1 MNDAPIEVMDRRTW
15 LLRLIY
21 VRFIVFSA
29 FIPLSLSISSNLKPE
44 RVGDMQ
50 LLLLVVSALS
60 LLWWALLKHN
70 TSYVAQA
77 YGQIAVDLLL
87 ITWTVNRTGG
97 VDSYFASLYYLA
109 IVMSSILLERRG
121 AFFAAT
127 ASSIL
132 HFAHLDLAH
141 FRYIDDLS
149 RGQFPLPALQFIIAL
164 NIFGFCTVAYL
175 SNFLAESWRKTGA
188 ELQKSTGQVA
198 FLQAFSDRILD
209 SMGSALVTTDVNGRI
224 FLFNRAAGRLTARN
238 PREVL
243 TKSIWEVFPGLRSD
257 TETTKSDVW
266 TKRKDGRDIYV
277 RYSVSPI
284 LIDEKDTA
292 GHVWCFDDLTEIRL
306 LERQVRQKEQM
317 ATIGALS
324 AAIAHEIRNPL
335 ASITGSFKLLQSDLQ
350 LTDDQNQLAGI
361 ISRETERLNRT
372 ISEFLSYARTPA
384 PQLRRT
390 DLSVLVSEM
399 VSLMRNSA
407 DVNGRHSIEM
417 RLQPVYAMVDE
428 SMMRQVF
435 YNLATNG
442 IKAMPDGGT
451 LTISVEP
458 RNGAQVRFQD
468 TGIGMDD
475 SEMKN
480 LFVPFH
486 SSFKNG
492 TGLGLPIVYQIVTA
506 HNGVIG
512 VKSRKGEGS
521 TFFVDLKK

>member
-1 MNDAPIEVMDRRTW
+1 MDRRKW

-21 VRFIVFSA
+21 VRFIVFSVI
-29 FIPLSLSISSNLKPE
+29 IPIYLSISSNKIE
-44 RVGDMQ
+44 SVGDMQ
-50 LLLLVVSALS
+50 LLFAVVAALS
-60 LLWWALLKHN
+60 IVWWGLLKLN
-70 TSYVAQA
+70 KSYIAQA
-77 YGQIAVDLLL
+77 YCQIAIDLLL
-87 ITWTVNRTGG
+87 ITWAVNRTGG
-97 VDSYFASLYYLA
+97 VDSYFSSLYFLE

-127 ASSIL
+127 VSSII
-132 HFAHLDLAH
+132 HFAHLDLSNFH
-141 FRYIDDLS
+141 FIANLS
-149 RGQFPLPALQFIIAL
+149 SGQFPLSALQFIIAL
-164 NIFGFCTVAYL
+164 NILGFCTVAYL
-175 SNFLAESWRKTGA
+175 SNFLAENWRRTGA
-188 ELQKSTGQVA
+188 ELEKSTGQVA
-198 FLQAFSDRILD
+198 FLQAFSDRIVD
-209 SMGSALVTTDVNGRI
+209 SMGSALVTTDVDGRI
-224 FLFNRAAGRLTARN
+224 YLFNRAAGRLTARN
-238 PREVL
+238 PRDVL
-243 TKSIWEVFPGLRSD
+243 SRSIWEVFPGLRSD
-257 TETTKSDVW
+257 AQTPKSDVW

-284 LIDEKDTA
+284 MIDDKDTA

-335 ASITGSFKLLQSDLQ
+335 ASITGSFKLLQSDLE
-350 LTDDQNQLAGI
+350 LTEDQNQLAGI

-372 ISEFLSYARTPA
+372 ISEFLSYARQPA

-390 DLSVLVSEM
+390 DLSILISEM
-399 VSLMRNSA
+399 VSLMRNSSELTC
-407 DVNGRHSIEM
+407 RHSIEM
-417 RLQPVYAMVDE
+417 RLQAVYAMVDE

-435 YNLATNG
+435 YNLATNAF
-442 IKAMPDGGT
+442 KAMPDGGT

-458 RNGAQVRFQD
+458 RNGAQVRFED

-475 SEMKN
+475 AEMKN

-512 VKSRKGEGS
+512 VKSSKGAGS